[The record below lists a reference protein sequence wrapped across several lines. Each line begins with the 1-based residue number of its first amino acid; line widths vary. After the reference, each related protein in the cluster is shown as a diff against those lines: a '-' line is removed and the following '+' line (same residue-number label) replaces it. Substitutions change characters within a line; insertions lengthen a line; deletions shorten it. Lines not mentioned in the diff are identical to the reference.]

1 METIAGAARM
11 PPDASTVKASDV
23 AAALK
28 LDKRKYK
35 KRVAQMKS
43 KRMDYEERWKAI
55 RDFQLPFIGEF
66 SDTAD
71 SSNPARRRDKRIYHG
86 VAWESNQIFAAGVMS
101 GLTPPSRQW
110 FRMEF
115 ANPAVSESAEA
126 GALLDQRMD
135 TLNNVLNASNFYTA
149 VHSNYLELAFGQAP
163 LAIFPD
169 SEKGVHFVPFT
180 IGTYFMESGP
190 DGKIDIFCREYEMT
204 TEQLAAKFGRD
215 SLPKNIQQEL
225 ENDSGMQSKHKV
237 YWFVEKNPAANK
249 NKIGRYYMPILSLYW
264 LEEQEEKDWLYIG
277 GFYEWPVPVG
287 RYLITGNE
295 AYGKGPGWFAEG
307 DSKGLQLL
315 EKDDITAVE
324 LGIRPAMQSS
334 ANAAKSGINL
344 VPGSNTVVENAD
356 AVKALFEVNVNLE
369 HLQQKISELA
379 DRVKRA
385 YSADLFMMLDQ
396 IQDKSMT
403 AREVIERTQEK
414 MQQLG
419 PVVQRM
425 QFEFLSLIIE
435 RVYNILDRGGAF
447 PEPQDPEL
455 KKALAGEAIKIEYIS
470 PLAQAQKMAGLVN
483 IEQSVSFAAQAAQFD
498 SSVLDLVNFPEA
510 VKKYFEMVGT
520 PASIKRSEDQFQ
532 AIQQAKQE
540 KQAQMEQMQQMATMA
555 QAAAPAAQAAKNA
568 TEAAN
573 DGNPALRQWL
583 GLDELGLGMGG
594 GS

>member
-1 METIAGAARM
+1 METIAGGARM
-11 PPDASTVKASDV
+11 PPEAVPVKPGDI

-28 LDKRKYK
+28 LDKKKYK
-35 KRVAQMKS
+35 KRVAAMKS
-43 KRMDYEERWKAI
+43 KRKDYETRWKAI

-66 SDTAD
+66 SDTED
-71 SSNPARRRDKRIYHG
+71 SMNKARRRDKRIYHG

-110 FRMEF
+110 FRINF
-115 ANPAVSESAEA
+115 NDPAIAESSEA
-126 GALLDQRMD
+126 GDMLDQRMD
-135 TLNNVLNASNFYTA
+135 ILNNVLNASNFYTA
-149 VHSNYLELAFGQAP
+149 VHSSYLELAFGQAP

-190 DGKIDIFCREYEMT
+190 DGKIDVFCREYEMT
-204 TEQLAAKFGRD
+204 TEQLAAKFGAEA
-215 SLPKNIQQEL
+215 LPKNIQCEL
-225 ENDSGMQSKHKV
+225 ENDTGMQNKHKV
-237 YWFVEKNPAANK
+237 YWLVEKNPAANK

-287 RYLITGNE
+287 RYLVTGND

-307 DSKGLQLL
+307 DSKGLQIL

-324 LGIRPAMQSS
+324 LGIKPPMQSS
-334 ANAAKSGINL
+334 ADTAKGGINL
-344 VPGSNTVVENAD
+344 VPGSNTVVDQAES
-356 AVKALFEVNVNLE
+356 VKALFEVNVNLE
-369 HLQQKISELA
+369 HLQKKISELA

-414 MQQLG
+414 LQQLG

-425 QFEFLSLIIE
+425 QFEFLSLIIT

-447 PEPQDPEL
+447 PEPQDPEM
-455 KKALAGEAIKIEYIS
+455 KKALSGQGIKIEYIS

-483 IEQSVSFAAQAAQFD
+483 IEQSVSFVAQAAQFD
-498 SSVLDLVNFPEA
+498 NSVLDLVNFPET
-510 VKKYFEMVGT
+510 VKKYFEMVGA
-520 PASIKRSEDQFQ
+520 PAAMKRSEEEFQ
-532 AIQQAKQE
+532 GIQKAKQE
-540 KQAQMEQMQQMATMA
+540 KQAQVEQMQQMQAMA
-555 QAAAPAAQAAKNA
+555 QTAAPAAQAAKNA
-568 TEAAN
+568 TDAAN

-594 GS
+594 Q